1 MKHKSKEFII
11 NTPFITSG
19 RVVSPRLVRCHLGA
33 SVKIVELNQGVC
45 TGKEIAYFVKIYPSE
60 ASSSWATTMVGKT
73 RLLLR
78 GPFVGG
84 ALRGLAQPLPFV
96 G

>member
-1 MKHKSKEFII
+1 MQ
-11 NTPFITSG
+11 
-19 RVVSPRLVRCHLGA
+19 HLLLLGEWCLLDWLG
-33 SVKIVELNQGVC
+33 VTWEPPTMIVELNQGVC
-45 TGKEIAYFVKIYPSE
+45 KGKEIAYFVKIYPSE
-60 ASSSWATTMVGKT
+60 ESPSWATTMVGQT

-96 G
+96 V

>member
-11 NTPFITSG
+11 NTPSITFW
-19 RVVSPRLVRCHLGA
+19 RVVSPRLVRCYFGA

-60 ASSSWATTMVGKT
+60 ASPSWAMAMVG
-73 RLLLR
+73 
-78 GPFVGG
+78 
-84 ALRGLAQPLPFV
+84 
-96 G
+96 